1 MSSTSLETI
10 YPGMSKPLGKLTAE
24 EFVTVI
30 KQLPELRKHQI
41 ELHEIVAMTQP
52 VVNMS
57 VAKVP
62 ATGVEAGL

>member
-1 MSSTSLETI
+1 MI
-10 YPGMSKPLGKLTAE
+10 KPL
-24 EFVTVI
+24 
-30 KQLPELRKHQI
+30 PDLRKQQI
-41 ELHEIVAMTQP
+41 ELHEIVAKTQP